1 MKPIMK
7 LILGVFGAWLVV
19 GIFVVFFLWVTN
31 HGSRDETGKSVLD
44 EISYREWE
52 EDFMR
57 GLTKVKMYD
66 GNFNVI
72 QVALV
77 PGVCWGYEGF
87 SVAGEVTISLL
98 SPFILTG
105 FTVQVGKKVVNLP
118 DFGGGL
124 SYQGQQGDEASFKF
138 QVLGQNVA
146 DAADG
151 VHDYGTYEYEDDV
164 DEDMQYFKVM
174 NFTTTQY
181 PVIKVKIL
189 HEEIMDFFESN
200 NNPIMEYNIDF
211 LLQI

>member
-57 GLTKVKMYD
+57 GLTK
-66 GNFNVI
+66 
-72 QVALV
+72 
-77 PGVCWGYEGF
+77 
-87 SVAGEVTISLL
+87 
-98 SPFILTG
+98 
-105 FTVQVGKKVVNLP
+105 
-118 DFGGGL
+118 
-124 SYQGQQGDEASFKF
+124 
-138 QVLGQNVA
+138 
-146 DAADG
+146 
-151 VHDYGTYEYEDDV
+151 
-164 DEDMQYFKVM
+164 